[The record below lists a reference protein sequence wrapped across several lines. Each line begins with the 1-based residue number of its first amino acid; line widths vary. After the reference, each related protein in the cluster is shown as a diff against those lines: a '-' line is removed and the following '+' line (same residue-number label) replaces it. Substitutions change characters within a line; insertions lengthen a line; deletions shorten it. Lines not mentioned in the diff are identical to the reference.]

1 MKYTTAGD
9 PTQAGFKLASSP
21 FYLMAHADYKY
32 HEDMEIVL
40 SKHGMDRSMYRI
52 MTVLRET
59 GTSSITRLAELALL
73 KRPTVSRA
81 VERMADR
88 GLVET
93 RPCPDDNRITEV
105 SMTSAGL
112 QVMGTLTP
120 IVARQVA
127 RGLEGIPDKDIGVLI
142 RTLQRVVENLNRLA
156 IE

>member
-9 PTQAGFKLASSP
+9 PTRAGFKLASSP

-40 SKHGMDRSMYRI
+40 SKHGIDRSSYRI

-59 GTSSITRLAELALL
+59 GTTSISRIAELALL

-81 VERMADR
+81 IERMSER

-93 RPCPDDNRITEV
+93 RPGPDDNRITEV
-105 SMTSAGL
+105 TMTQSGL
-112 QVMGTLTP
+112 EVMGTLTP

-142 RTLQRVVENLNRLA
+142 HTLQRIVENLNRLA

>member
-1 MKYTTAGD
+1 MKYTKAGD
-9 PTQAGFKLASSP
+9 PTQAGFKLASAP

-40 SKHGMDRSMYRI
+40 LKHGVDRSIYRI
-52 MTVLRET
+52 MTVLREA
-59 GTSSITRLAELALL
+59 GTLSISRIAELALL

-81 VERMADR
+81 IERMSER

-105 SMTSAGL
+105 TMTEAGL
-112 QVMGTLTP
+112 EVMGTLTP